1 MRLTG
6 IKWLLVLLGLT
17 VGVMAGPTLQIGGAS
32 AESNPGRGVELL
44 SRANKSFEA
53 GAYADASELIDT
65 AFKAGLTGEL
75 AARAILLRAEINE
88 RNGAPARALQDYSNA
103 LWMDSLRPAERKL
116 ASEGKERVMASMGL
130 SSAGSSGASAQASAA
145 PSGNASS
152 GVSGLF
158 KGVFTGPESTPA
170 PPRPAQE
177 PQQNIKQASMAAEPA
192 ASGSSS
198 SGVLGLFS
206 GMFGGSESK
215 PAPPP
220 PAEGAQ
226 QSSQPAPG
234 QPAPAMAQPQ
244 KTPAKAQAKPAK
256 VAHAKPAPAAAAAQA
271 SEQPASALSV
281 AAAPGGVLILFGSA
295 SSEASGRATAK
306 TIKAQLSD
314 ILINRQLDVTQRAN
328 GGFQIQA
335 GPYNAKS
342 SAVALCS
349 AIKQRG
355 VPCQVTP

>member
-1 MRLTG
+1 
-6 IKWLLVLLGLT
+6 
-17 VGVMAGPTLQIGGAS
+17 MAGSTLGTGAAS

-44 SRANKSFEA
+44 SRASKSYEA
-53 GAYADASELIDT
+53 GAYADASELIES

-88 RNGAPARALQDYSNA
+88 RNGAPAKALQDYSNA
-103 LWMDSLRPAERKL
+103 LLMDTLRPAERKL

-130 SSAGSSGASAQASAA
+130 SSAGSSGASAQASATA
-145 PSGNASS
+145 EPAASGSSSS
-152 GVSGLF
+152 GVSGFF
-158 KGVFTGPESTPA
+158 KGVFTGPENTPA
-170 PPRPAQE
+170 PPRPAEE
-177 PQQNIKQASMAAEPA
+177 PQQTFKQASMAAEPT

-215 PAPPP
+215 TAPPP
-220 PAEGAQ
+220 PQEEAQ
-226 QSSQPAPG
+226 QSSQPAPV

-244 KTPAKAQAKPAK
+244 KTPSQAQAKPAK
-256 VAHAKPAPAAAAAQA
+256 VAHAKPAPAATQA
-271 SEQPASALSV
+271 TAQPASALSV
-281 AAAPGGVLILFGSA
+281 ASAPGGVVIVFGSA

-306 TIKAQLSD
+306 NIKAQLSD
-314 ILINRQLDVTQRAN
+314 ILIHRELDVTPGAN

-355 VPCQVTP
+355 IQCQVTP

>member
-1 MRLTG
+1 MRLAG

-17 VGVMAGPTLQIGGAS
+17 VGIMAGPTLQIGGAS

-53 GAYADASELIDT
+53 GAYADASELIDS

-170 PPRPAQE
+170 PPRPAEE
-177 PQQNIKQASMAAEPA
+177 PKQNIKHASMAAEPA

-206 GMFGGSESK
+206 GMFGGSENK

-226 QSSQPAPG
+226 QSSQPAPV
-234 QPAPAMAQPQ
+234 QPATTPPQ
-244 KTPAKAQAKPAK
+244 KTPPKAQAKPAK
-256 VAHAKPAPAAAAAQA
+256 VAHAKPAPAAAAQA

-306 TIKAQLSD
+306 NIKAQLSD